1 MLKAERKQFQFESG
15 ARQRIRS
22 TENFVGKCKTFF
34 FSIIESLRKGKYYF
48 KGKATKTNCD
58 LYKIE
63 RKCKT
68 AEASMPGKEK
78 LT

>member
-1 MLKAERKQFQFESG
+1 MLKAERIQFQFESG

-34 FSIIESLRKGKYYF
+34 FFSIIESLRKGKYYF
-48 KGKATKTNCD
+48 KGKATKMNCD

-63 RKCKT
+63 RKKI
-68 AEASMPGKEK
+68 
-78 LT
+78 